1 MDLSREDKLAQLDRL
16 LQSQAL
22 HGSESLRAFLRFV
35 VLKSVDNQDGD
46 LKEYTIA
53 VEVFGRNVSYDPRS
67 DSVVRVQAGRLR
79 SKLHEYY
86 ATEGK
91 DDKVLIDL
99 PKGHYAPV
107 FSAYARGGNG
117 SPVLVS
123 AAGTTPVAAPA
134 APAAPSGRK
143 GARVTIVALA
153 ALCVALGITNLVY
166 RSEARRLKA
175 SPGAT
180 AAESPD
186 GQAAARVWGEFLRS
200 PDPILVVFSNTLFEG
215 TAESGMKLVKPWD
228 SQVPSSS
235 TAAEG
240 ERAAQERP
248 GQILTEHYT
257 GIGEVMGIYSLSDL
271 FAKVGRPLRVK
282 RSLLLNWDDLKTS
295 NIVVLGS
302 PAENYLIRNLPQAQD
317 FVFRS
322 VKDDKHANAFGLVNT
337 KPKEGEQALYLARQE
352 GPSRSQISE
361 DYALITMLRGLEEN
375 RRLFI
380 LAGVTTFGTQAAAE
394 YVTKP
399 EYIRDLIAHLDT
411 SSTNLPAFYQIVIRV
426 KVNGG
431 VPVQISYVTHHVLE

>member
-1 MDLSREDKLAQLDRL
+1 MDLSREEKLAQLERL

-35 VLKSVDNQDGD
+35 VLRSVENQDGD

-107 FSAYARGGNG
+107 FSAHERGSNG
-117 SPVLVS
+117 SPVHDRAIADSLL
-123 AAGTTPVAAPA
+123 ATAETRAEK
-134 APAAPSGRK
+134 R
-143 GARVTIVALA
+143 GARITIA
-153 ALCVALGITNLVY
+153 ALVGLSLVLAVLALVY
-166 RSEARRLKA
+166 RSEATRLKE

-186 GQAAARVWGEFLRS
+186 GLAASRVWGEFLRS

-228 SQVPSSS
+228 SPVSGSGTPAD
-235 TAAEG
+235 TERGAAP
-240 ERAAQERP
+240 ERP

-271 FAKVGRPLRVK
+271 FARVGRPLRVK

-322 VKDDKHANAFGLVNT
+322 VKDDKRANAFGLVNT
-337 KPKEGEQALYLARQE
+337 KVKQGEQPIYLARQE

-361 DYALITMLRGLEEN
+361 DYALISMLRGLEEN

-399 EYIRDLIAHLDT
+399 EYIRELIAHLDT
-411 SSTNLPAFYQIVIRV
+411 SPAALPAFYQIVIKV

>member
-1 MDLSREDKLAQLDRL
+1 MDLSREDKLAQLERL

-91 DDKVLIDL
+91 DDKILIDL

-107 FSAYARGGNG
+107 FSSYARGTNG
-117 SPVLVS
+117 SPVLG
-123 AAGTTPVAAPA
+123 AAATDSLPPTSDSRGGPKPAGVA
-134 APAAPSGRK
+134 
-143 GARVTIVALA
+143 IVAL
-153 ALCVALGITNLVY
+153 VALSLVLGVVALNY
-166 RSEARRLKA
+166 RSEARRLKE

-180 AAESPD
+180 ATESPD
-186 GQAAARVWGEFLRS
+186 GQAASKVWGDFLRS
-200 PDPILVVFSNTLFEG
+200 PDPILIVFSNTLFEG

-228 SQVPSSS
+228 SPVPNSGTPAEAERG
-235 TAAEG
+235 TA
-240 ERAAQERP
+240 RERP
-248 GQILTEHYT
+248 GEALTEHYT

-271 FAKVGRPLRVK
+271 FAKIGRPLRVK

-322 VKDDKHANAFGLVNT
+322 VKDDKLANAFGLVNT
-337 KPKEGEQALYLARQE
+337 KPKEGEQSLYLARQE

-399 EYIRDLIAHLDT
+399 EYVRDLIAHLDT
-411 SSTNLPAFYQIVIRV
+411 PPGSLPAFYQIVIKV

>member
-1 MDLSREDKLAQLDRL
+1 MDLSREDKLAQLERL

-35 VLKSVDNQDGD
+35 VLRSVENQDGD

-107 FSAYARGGNG
+107 FSAHAPGSNG
-117 SPVLVS
+117 APVVGAAVADS
-123 AAGTTPVAAPA
+123 RVAAAGQGADGRGTKLAIAAL
-134 APAAPSGRK
+134 
-143 GARVTIVALA
+143 VALSLVLGVT
-153 ALCVALGITNLVY
+153 ALMY
-166 RSEARRLKA
+166 RSEATRLKA

-186 GQAAARVWGEFLRS
+186 GLAASRVWGEFLRS

-228 SQVPSSS
+228 SPVPSSGTPAEAER
-235 TAAEG
+235 TANP
-240 ERAAQERP
+240 ERP

-322 VKDDKHANAFGLVNT
+322 VKDDKLANAFGLVNT
-337 KPKEGEQALYLARQE
+337 KVKPGEQPIYLARQE

-361 DYALITMLRGLEEN
+361 DYALISMLRGLEEN

-411 SSTNLPAFYQIVIRV
+411 PSSSLPAFYQIVIKV

-431 VPVQISYVTHHVLE
+431 VPVQLSYVTHHVLQ